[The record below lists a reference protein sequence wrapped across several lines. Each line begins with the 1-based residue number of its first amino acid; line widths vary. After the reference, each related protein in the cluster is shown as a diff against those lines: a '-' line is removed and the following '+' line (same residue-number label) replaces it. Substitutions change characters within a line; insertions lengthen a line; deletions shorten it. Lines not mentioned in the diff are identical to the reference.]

1 MIIIVAGFVTL
12 GWWQLRRAEG
22 GNALSWGYTFEWPLF
37 AGFVV
42 VFWLKVMRDELRES
56 QARERG
62 EAPTAPP
69 VRLPAGIGVSRNE
82 EDAPG
87 TDIAAD
93 GVDPGNGGAGNGGGA
108 GSGEDELD
116 EELAAYNA
124 YLSRLNAEASRSA
137 GGLAARNSRRRAAAW
152 AKRPGR
158 AGKAGS
164 GAHQVPG
171 DSPQMEV

>member
-1 MIIIVAGFVTL
+1 MRRFLSPRWLGLHAAMIIIVAGFVTL

-22 GNALSWGYTFEWPLF
+22 GSALSWGYPFEWPLF

-93 GVDPGNGGAGNGGGA
+93 GVDPGNGGAGNGGAGNGGAGNGGGA
-108 GSGEDELD
+108 GSRGDELD
-116 EELAAYNA
+116 EEIAAYNA
-124 YLSRLNAEASRSA
+124 HLSPLNAEASRAPGGGSA
-137 GGLAARNSRRRAAAW
+137 RDLRRR
-152 AKRPGR
+152 
-158 AGKAGS
+158 
-164 GAHQVPG
+164 
-171 DSPQMEV
+171 